1 MSGKPKHLGAFIKE
15 KVFPSSLTV
24 TAAAEILNIGRVAL
38 SRVLNGKASLS
49 PDLAERIETAFG
61 FPAAELLQMQASYQN
76 EEAKHKNISVP
87 VGLYVPPFLQITA
100 NQVESW
106 ASEHEARSRLP
117 VLLRILVNS
126 TGSGLTKVDFPGNDD
141 SQRKGWDGFVEAD
154 RARPWIPEG
163 ASGWEFGC
171 SEDVKRKANSDFGK
185 RTGTVSAE
193 ERKDI
198 AFVFATPR
206 LWAGKNDWEK
216 ERRAEDQWKDV
227 RVFDASDL
235 EQWMEQSIPAQAW
248 FAYETGIPSE
258 GILSLEGCWNEWEA
272 DCEPV
277 LVSALFDQAVKECKK
292 KECRERISRW
302 FDGELGRPLVISA
315 DSSVEAL
322 AFLHVLFSGNEFFPQ
337 GTGDKV
343 VVFRKSGVV
352 PEIVTHGSDMIAVS
366 TSREIE
372 CELASQGSSV
382 RTILVYPRKI
392 PYATKPD
399 IDLKPLNPFNFASAL
414 GEMGCAHDEVNQ
426 LSRESGFSLTVLRRR
441 LSKHPA
447 VQTPV
452 WASDEKHANSL
463 LPMLFAGAWD
473 ERISAD
479 RLLVSFLARSRPY
492 EDVELDVRSLI
503 ALEDSPLWSVG
514 TYRGVKSKIDLLFA
528 VSCFVTESQIKR
540 FFEVVEI
547 VLSEDDP
554 ALDLPDE
561 MQWAAVLYGKSRN
574 ISDMMRKS
582 MTDSFILLA
591 VYGNELFLDRIGFDI
606 EERIANMVK
615 KLLCPL
621 TQRSLEAQRDAL
633 MAYAETAPEEFL
645 SIIEEDLEKEELGKG
660 KSEILGM
667 LRPMNA
673 LIFKTPPRSELLWA
687 IESLA
692 WSETYLSRTVDIL
705 ARLSRVEI
713 NDNWLN
719 KPINSL
725 ASVFW
730 FLAPQTSVPVDER
743 IEVFN
748 RFLEKFRDIGW
759 MLCVKQFTTKSM
771 TGWFNQKPKWR
782 TDGHGYGHPAPIKE
796 RLEFFLN
803 AVEKAVNW
811 PCHTK
816 ETLSDLIE
824 NFDGIPSARRPEIWK
839 LIEDWNDKNPSDE
852 DRAWLREKIRV
863 SVHFDGEESESAD
876 LARAAYEM
884 LGSSDLVVAHEWL
897 FQSYDVVP
905 SREELKTSGFDFL
918 EHEEKIKRRRV
929 SALSEIYSKLG
940 IGGLIRLSENAKE
953 QNIIG
958 RLLTEVDSFSDESA
972 KTLIRDAL
980 HKAGKENLNKMEN
993 LVSGVIEGFGSVRS
1007 IDILKGLLLESETS
1021 SRETFLR
1028 VLLLLP
1034 FGRQTW
1040 KFVDELAGSEKSR
1053 YWAEFRQLWAIRDPE
1068 ELNEAA
1074 ERLMKAGYPAKA
1086 LELVRYQFDE
1096 IETGRIFRLLEAVA
1110 KDIDEGQD
1118 IHVESSWIIKAFNQ
1132 LDKRGEVQNERMAGL
1147 EEAFVD
1153 YLDKS
1158 DRGVPGLEN
1167 QISKHPELFVKIV
1180 AQAFTRDDPKAQG
1193 RETVPPEKQIKAL
1206 KLLDALRRLPAR
1218 SESGKIDPKKLVKWV
1233 RNAQVEFERCGRRKI
1248 GDDRIGNLLAISSE
1262 EGGDGVWPSEA
1273 VRDVLEEVYNREIA
1287 DGFDTGRFNSKGMN
1301 FRWGNTG
1308 DPEREE
1314 QAKYVEWSKKIRYSH
1329 PKVSRILQD
1338 IADSYSRTA
1347 EFFDIDD
1354 EKRNRLSLLK

>member
-15 KVFPSSLTV
+15 KVFPSDLTV

-61 FPAAELLQMQASYQN
+61 FPAAELLRMQVSYQN
-76 EEAKHKNISVP
+76 EEAKHRNISVP

-100 NQVESW
+100 DQIERW

-141 SQRKGWDGFVEAD
+141 SQRKGWDGFVEAGK
-154 RARPWIPEG
+154 ARPWVPEG
-163 ASGWEFGC
+163 TSGWEFGC
-171 SEDVKRKANSDFGK
+171 SEDVKRKADGDFGK
-185 RTGTVSAE
+185 RTGAVSSE
-193 ERKDI
+193 ERENVT
-198 AFVFATPR
+198 FVFATPR
-206 LWAGKNDWEK
+206 RWAGKNDWEEK
-216 ERRAEDQWKDV
+216 RRGEDQWKDV

-248 FAYETGIPSE
+248 FANETGIPSE
-258 GILSLEGCWNEWEA
+258 GVLSLEACWNKWKA
-272 DCEPV
+272 DCEPA
-277 LVSALFDQAVKECKK
+277 LAPALFDQALEEYKSKVLD
-292 KECRERISRW
+292 W
-302 FDGELGRPLVISA
+302 LAGEPGDPLAISA
-315 DSSVEAL
+315 DSVEEAL
-322 AFLHVLFSGNEFFPQ
+322 AFLRVMFSGDEPTLREN
-337 GTGDKV
+337 GDKV
-343 VVFRKSGVV
+343 VVFRKSEAVSRLV
-352 PEIVTHGSDMIAVS
+352 SVATDMIVVS
-366 TSREIE
+366 TSPEIE
-372 CELASQGSSV
+372 RELASCRKSI
-382 RTILVYPRKI
+382 RTILVYPRNVPNVS
-392 PYATKPD
+392 PY
-399 IDLKPLNPFNFASAL
+399 IDLKPLSHAAFSSAL
-414 GEMGCAHDEVNQ
+414 EKMGCSRDDVDRYG
-426 LSRESGFSLTVLRRR
+426 RESGFSLTVLRRR
-441 LSKHPA
+441 LSRLPA
-447 VQTPV
+447 VQIPV
-452 WASDEKHANSL
+452 WAGDEKRASG
-463 LPMLFAGAWD
+463 LPPMVLAGAWD
-473 ERISAD
+473 ERNPAD
-479 RLLVSFLARSRPY
+479 KLLVSALAGGRFY
-492 EDVELDVRSLI
+492 EDIEREINGLI
-503 ALEDSPLWSVG
+503 LLEDSPLWSVG
-514 TYRGVKSKIDLLFA
+514 TYRGVKSKTDSLFA
-528 VSCFVTESQIKR
+528 VSGIVTKSQIER
-540 FFEVVEI
+540 FFEVANV

-554 ALDLPDE
+554 ALDLPDHA
-561 MQWAAVLYGKSRN
+561 QWAAALYGKSRL
-574 ISDMMRKS
+574 ISDMLRKS
-582 MTDSFILLA
+582 LIDSFALLA
-591 VYGNELFLDRIGFDI
+591 VHGNGFFLDGIGFDI
-606 EERIANMVK
+606 EARVRNMVE
-615 KLLCPL
+615 KLLRPL
-621 TQRSLEAQRDAL
+621 TGRSLEAQRDAL
-633 MAYAETAPEEFL
+633 MAYAEAAPDTFL
-645 SIIEEDLEKEELGKG
+645 SIIEEDLERDAP
-660 KSEILGM
+660 EILNM

-673 LIFKTPPRSELLWA
+673 LIFKTPSRSELLWA
-687 IESLA
+687 LESLA
-692 WSETYLSRTVDIL
+692 WSETYLSRTVDVL
-705 ARLSRVEI
+705 ARLSQVEI
-713 NDNWLN
+713 DDNWLN

-759 MLCVKQFTTKSM
+759 ILCVKQFTTKSM
-771 TGWFNQKPKWR
+771 TGWFSQKPKWR
-782 TDGHGYGHPAPIKE
+782 TYGHGYGHPAPRKE
-796 RLEFFLN
+796 RLEFVLN
-803 AVEKAVNW
+803 AIEKAVNW

-824 NFDGIPSARRPEIWK
+824 NFNGIPSDRWPEIWR
-839 LIEDWNDKNPSDE
+839 LVEDWNDKNPSDE

-863 SVHFDGEESESAD
+863 SVHFDGEESEPAD
-876 LARAAYEM
+876 LARDVYEM
-884 LGSSDLVVAHEWL
+884 LGSSDPAVAHEWL
-897 FQSYDVVP
+897 FHSYDVAP

-1007 IDILKGLLLESETS
+1007 IDILKELLLELKTS

-1040 KFVDELAGSEKSR
+1040 KFVDELTGSEKSR
-1053 YWAEFRQLWAIRDPE
+1053 YWAEFRQLWAIRDPD

-1074 ERLMKAGYPAKA
+1074 ERLMKAEYPAKA
-1086 LELVRYQFDE
+1086 LQLVWYQFDE

-1110 KDIDEGQD
+1110 KDIDEGRNIRVQ
-1118 IHVESSWIIKAFNQ
+1118 SSWIIKAFNQ

-1147 EEAFVD
+1147 EAAFVD
-1153 YLDKS
+1153 YLDRS

-1167 QISKHPELFVKIV
+1167 QISEHPELFVKIV
-1180 AQAFTRDDPKAQG
+1180 AQAFTRDDPKERAS
-1193 RETVPPEKQIKAL
+1193 EAAVPPEKQIKAL

-1218 SESGKIDPKKLVKWV
+1218 SESDKIDPKKLVKWI
-1233 RNAQVEFERCGRRKI
+1233 RNAQAEFERCGRRKI
-1248 GDDRIGNLLAISSE
+1248 GDDRIGNFLAISSE
-1262 EGGDGVWPSEA
+1262 EGEDGVWPSEA
-1273 VRDVLEEVYNREIA
+1273 VRDVLEEIYNREIA

-1301 FRWGNTG
+1301 FHWGDSG

-1314 QAKYVEWSKKIRYSH
+1314 KAKYLEWSKKIKYSH
-1329 PKVSRILQD
+1329 PKVSHILRE

-1347 EFFDIDD
+1347 EFFDIDA
-1354 EKRNRLSLLK
+1354 EKSNRLSLLK